1 MSAKHKVITIDGPA
15 GTGKSTVAKGLAKAL
30 GFTYFDTGALYRA
43 ITWKVIQDNISIEDQ
58 DQLEDLLKTFSF
70 HIKEGRYFVDEQDVT
85 DAIRTK
91 EVTAFVSEVSALSRV
106 RVALKPIQTAVATE
120 ADSVF
125 EGRDLG
131 TVVFPEAD
139 VKFFLTAR
147 AEVRAERRFNELVE
161 RFPNQEF
168 SYEKILKEIQERDQY
183 DSSRKV
189 APLRQADDA
198 ILVDTSDLTID
209 EVIEEMR
216 KVSVQKGMK

>member
-43 ITWKVIQDNISIEDQ
+43 ITWKVLQDRISIEDL
-58 DQLEDLLKTFSF
+58 DQLETLLKNFSF
-70 HIKEGRYFVDEQDVT
+70 HIKDGRYFVGDQDVT
-85 DAIRTK
+85 DEIRSK

-106 RVALKPIQTAVATE
+106 RVALKPIQTDVATE

-147 AEVRAERRFNELVE
+147 AEVRADRRYKELVG
-161 RFPNQEF
+161 RFPKQEF
-168 SYEKILKEIQERDQY
+168 SYEKILKEIQKRDQY

-189 APLRQADDA
+189 APLKQADDA

-209 EVIEEMR
+209 EVIEEM
-216 KVSVQKGMK
+216 KKISVQRGLK